1 MLVKKKKKMIKHAF
15 MCIKSIEFENFCI
28 LICNQFPEA
37 VLRERD
43 GVLASTWEAG
53 TVVGEDLRTLLSM
66 HNS

>member
-1 MLVKKKKKMIKHAF
+1 

-37 VLRERD
+37 ALRERD
-43 GVLASTWEAG
+43 GVLASTWEAR